1 MARNDEEESL
11 RVTTPS
17 PADRD
22 SLLTAFSKALFAR
35 DVGGVYRTVTPDFV
49 WRLPIGPDV
58 PTAREVASR
67 AQLAA
72 YFDERERMY
81 ETMRFRDVVYHHAPE
96 ATFMTF
102 RVVGKRRDGAS
113 VDALGMERYLFRDNL
128 IALKDAYWKR
138 IAVE

>member
-1 MARNDEEESL
+1 MTL
-11 RVTTPS
+11 S

-22 SLLTAFSKALFAR
+22 AILTAFSKALFAR
-35 DVGGVYRTVTPDFV
+35 DVDAVYRTVTPDFI
-49 WRLPIGPDV
+49 WRLPIGPEA
-58 PTAREVASR
+58 PTAREIASR
-67 AQLAA
+67 EQLAA

-81 ETMRFRDVVYHHAPE
+81 DGMRFRDAVYHHAPE

-102 RVVGKRRDGAS
+102 RVVGKRRDGGA
-113 VDALGMERYLFRDNL
+113 VDALGMERYLFRDGL